1 MLPNEKNDL
10 LYLLNILEAIGKIWI
25 YTKEARD
32 AETFYELNEQLNF
45 NASINLLANIGENVA
60 KLSDQLK
67 QNYSKI
73 EWQQIKDFRNKI
85 VHDYMGI
92 DLVITYDIIT
102 NDLKILKPELV
113 NIIIIQLKN
122 KRFDIEEIKISRESK
137 YYKHIDFE
145 ELMNT
150 SLL

>member
-25 YTKEARD
+25 YTKEAKD
-32 AETFYELNEQLNF
+32 AETFYDLNEQLNF
-45 NASINLLANIGENVA
+45 NASINLLANIGENVS

-67 QNYSKI
+67 QDYSKI

-92 DLVITYDIIT
+92 DIIITYDIIT
-102 NDLKILKPELV
+102 NDLKILKPE
-113 NIIIIQLKN
+113 IIEIIKIQLEN
-122 KRFDIEEIKISRESK
+122 KTFDVEEIKISGESK

-145 ELMNT
+145 ELIK
-150 SLL
+150 